1 MTTSRA
7 CHTGPGRLRWRHAPR
22 SVTVDTQ
29 ALDWGLTVLGMAPY
43 RLNDGTTIEIRPIAH
58 DDSERLQAAHA
69 RLSPESRYRRFLGAK
84 PILSAGDVHYLVD
97 VDGADHFALVG
108 TVPDGDDEAIVAVA
122 RFVRLADDP
131 AMAEFAIVVGDSYQ
145 RHGLAGEMLARLAAA
160 SVARGIERWRATI
173 LSDNV
178 AIQKL
183 IERLTDG
190 EAVSVRRRPGDRAW
204 RRVPSLRREHPA
216 IIAACAGS

>member
-1 MTTSRA
+1 
-7 CHTGPGRLRWRHAPR
+7 
-22 SVTVDTQ
+22 
-29 ALDWGLTVLGMAPY
+29 MAPY
-43 RLNDGTTIEIRPIAH
+43 RLNDGTTVEIRPIAH
-58 DDSERLQAAHA
+58 DDSERLRAAHT

-84 PILSAGDVHYLVD
+84 PILSAGDLHYLVA

-131 AMAEFAIVVGDSYQ
+131 ATAEFAIVVGDSYQ
-145 RHGLAGEMLARLAAA
+145 RHGLAGEMLQRLAAA
-160 SVARGIERWRATI
+160 SIERGIERWCATI

-183 IERLTDG
+183 IERLADG
-190 EAVSVRRRPGDRAW
+190 EPVSVRRGPVTEVGLHLPPALGDGGVRARGGPRRAQRPRASTLRSSRRALEADRPF
-204 RRVPSLRREHPA
+204 RT
-216 IIAACAGS
+216 